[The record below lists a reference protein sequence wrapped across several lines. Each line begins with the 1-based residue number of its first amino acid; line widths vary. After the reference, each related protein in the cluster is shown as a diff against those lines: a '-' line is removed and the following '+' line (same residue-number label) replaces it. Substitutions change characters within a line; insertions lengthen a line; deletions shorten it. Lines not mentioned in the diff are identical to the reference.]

1 MEEEPTAPTQMCPV
15 CTARPLRD
23 KTIGT
28 IGIFI
33 IECIVGNHGHGIR
46 HAFERC
52 RPPDIAKKVPHS
64 VLTCR
69 SCQGSISKCLAK
81 LASEFPQV
89 REFFETKI
97 PSRNLRRC
105 LPTEPFQYENEQGI
119 LQPVSGQVL
128 NLVTTP
134 TTACC
139 VCSAPALLRVRHP
152 PPLTRRY
159 STTF

>member
-1 MEEEPTAPTQMCPV
+1 MEEEPTAPAQMCPV

-46 HAFERC
+46 RAFERC
-52 RPPDIAKKVPHS
+52 RPPDIAKKAPHS
-64 VLTCR
+64 VIVCR
-69 SCQGSISKCLAK
+69 SCQGSISKCRAK

-128 NLVTTP
+128 NLVTT
-134 TTACC
+134 TNRC
-139 VCSAPALLRVRHP
+139 VLRVLCPRAPSCSTPTPPLAAIP
-152 PPLTRRY
+152 PP
-159 STTF
+159 F